1 MSNVLSD
8 GLESSLKLLRRDDTR
23 QTAANNLRDAVRVS
37 GREMSPEAFAFFE
50 EALFTR
56 IFTMIHSPSLGVKRG
71 AVAGKCIVIIMPT
84 FECTFFFF
92 KLLQK
97 IFPLSILSAMESL
110 LEIISSNLEAKAIKY
125 ANTFKHML
133 SSTTEEVLLAEV
145 AKALGHLAAQATT
158 MQNND
163 YVEFEL
169 NRGIEVCVSC
179 KHTKYLVG
187 S

>member
-71 AVAGKCIVIIMPT
+71 AVAGKC
-84 FECTFFFF
+84 C
-92 KLLQK
+92 
-97 IFPLSILSAMESL
+97 
-110 LEIISSNLEAKAIKY
+110 Y
-125 ANTFKHML
+125 YY
-133 SSTTEEVLLAEV
+133 
-145 AKALGHLAAQATT
+145 
-158 MQNND
+158 D
-163 YVEFEL
+163 YV
-169 NRGIEVCVSC
+169 
-179 KHTKYLVG
+179 
-187 S
+187 